1 MDEIGQSMTV
11 ENPGFPRL
19 GGGANPNGR
28 EGAPRCYLASFPE
41 ICMKM
46 KNIEFPL

>member
-1 MDEIGQSMTV
+1 MDEIDQSMTV

-28 EGAPRCYLASFPE
+28 GGAKVLFGLFSRNLHE
-41 ICMKM
+41 NEKH
-46 KNIEFPL
+46 